1 MVRITGRI
9 MSCAALA
16 LLLVAN
22 ASPASPQGTK
32 MSDVADQLRA
42 ALAGVSVTVTQ
53 QGPVTLTSSADSMF
67 PSAGWELNPGAPVL
81 DKIVPTLSKL
91 QHTET
96 WLAATLTM
104 LRSANSSRAWE
115 FQTISISRASGQR
128 AWWFFSC
135 RKV

>member
-42 ALAGVSVTVTQ
+42 ALAGELDPENRT
-53 QGPVTLTSSADSMF
+53 
-67 PSAGWELNPGAPVL
+67 AG
-81 DKIVPTLSKL
+81 
-91 QHTET
+91 
-96 WLAATLTM
+96 
-104 LRSANSSRAWE
+104 
-115 FQTISISRASGQR
+115 
-128 AWWFFSC
+128 
-135 RKV
+135 

>member
-42 ALAGVSVTVTQ
+42 ALAGVSVNGDTA
-53 QGPVTLTSSADSMF
+53 GPRDAYFERGLYVPVGGLGVKPGS
-67 PSAGWELNPGAPVL
+67 PGA
-81 DKIVPTLSKL
+81 
-91 QHTET
+91 
-96 WLAATLTM
+96 
-104 LRSANSSRAWE
+104 R
-115 FQTISISRASGQR
+115 
-128 AWWFFSC
+128 
-135 RKV
+135 